1 MSNSDFKDKYGPWAL
16 ITGGAMGLGA
26 EFARQCAQRGLNC
39 LLVDKAG
46 KELEKTAVKIHT
58 DYKVSVETL
67 LLDISKKDFLKII
80 IKKTSK
86 LDIGLLI
93 NNAGLT
99 PVGSFLSFDSVFLEN
114 QLDVNVRAPLLLSR
128 YFIPLLQKRK
138 SGGLIFVS
146 SGSAN
151 AGVPYSA
158 NYAGTKAWNLI
169 FAESLWYELKQSG
182 IDAIALMP
190 GPTESPGWYANLPE
204 PDAPLKPMSV
214 EKTIRETLDSLGKK
228 PSLSAGFSNKIGTV
242 FMRLA
247 PRAFGI
253 KIVASVMEKTF
264 KKKIGIK

>member
-1 MSNSDFKDKYGPWAL
+1 MSKTGFKEKYGPWAL

-26 EFARQCAQRGLNC
+26 EFARQCAERGLNC
-39 LLVDKAG
+39 VIVDKAG
-46 KELEKTAVKIHT
+46 DVLENTAADIREKFQ
-58 DYKVSVETL
+58 VSVEAL
-67 LLDISKKDFLKII
+67 HIDISKKDFLNEI

-86 LDIGLLI
+86 LDIGMLV

-99 PVGSFLSFDSVFLEN
+99 PVGAFLSFDSEFLEN

-128 YFIPLLQKRK
+128 YFIPVLQKRK
-138 SGGLIFVS
+138 SGGMIFVS

-169 FAESLWYELKQSG
+169 FAESLWYELKKSG
-182 IDAIALMP
+182 IDVIALMP

-204 PDAPLKPMSV
+204 PDSPLKPMSV
-214 EKTIRETLDSLGKK
+214 EKTIRETLDSIGKK
-228 PSLSAGFSNKIGTV
+228 PSLSAGITNKIGTA

-247 PRAFGI
+247 PRALGI
-253 KIVASVMEKTF
+253 KIVAFTMEKTF
-264 KKKIGIK
+264 KKKTGIK